1 MEGSRC
7 QLQIFQF
14 FEYLFVLISFYS
26 NMKKYILRD
35 KKSETVLE
43 QKKQKRVKPKSVYT
57 VKIVFYSSS
66 MNDGEFIMKQFC
78 FDLN

>member
-1 MEGSRC
+1 
-7 QLQIFQF
+7 
-14 FEYLFVLISFYS
+14 
-26 NMKKYILRD
+26 MKKYILRD

>member
-1 MEGSRC
+1 
-7 QLQIFQF
+7 
-14 FEYLFVLISFYS
+14 
-26 NMKKYILRD
+26 MKKYILRD

-43 QKKQKRVKPKSVYT
+43 QKKQKRVKPKSFYT